1 MVRFSVCISVGYT
14 VSSVVVGDWRR
25 LYVAGAPRF
34 KHKGKVI
41 LFDLTPEGDVI
52 ITQALNGEQVA
63 ISTSLLYLFTLTPSP
78 LHTHCLWYSTDKISI
93 KPLAWSPILWVL
105 QCPSFLSWSFIAFS
119 LSPSSF
125 TPHSCSLTINEL
137 IFILNKSKQV
147 SFTQAASK
155 IKVILRTK
163 STISVL
169 TVMENLDK
177 SGEF

>member
-1 MVRFSVCISVGYT
+1 MVRFSVCTSVAGYT

-63 ISTSLLYLFTLTPSP
+63 ISSSLLYLFTLTLSP
-78 LHTHCLWYSTDKISI
+78 LHTHCLWYSTD
-93 KPLAWSPILWVL
+93 LHQTLVWSPIFWVL
-105 QCPSFLSWSFIAFS
+105 QYPSFLGWSFIAFS

-125 TPHSCSLTINEL
+125 TPHSCSLKINEL

-155 IKVILRTK
+155 I
-163 STISVL
+163 
-169 TVMENLDK
+169 
-177 SGEF
+177 